1 MQESAQPN
9 DAHSHN
15 RNEKQDKIFQIKHF
29 FLRNLNKL
37 FIVIEGFS
45 VQMSKV

>member
-15 RNEKQDKIFQIKHF
+15 RNEKQDKIFQIKDF
-29 FLRNLNKL
+29 FLKNLKL
-37 FIVIEGFS
+37 LY
-45 VQMSKV
+45 